1 MRFSRGGL
9 VTRVAGFASDWGWA
23 FVPPLVT
30 LLLALLSFV
39 VGPGF
44 FFVLAFAGFV
54 GLLFFA
60 VVMLIS

>member
-9 VTRVAGFASDWGWA
+9 VARVAGFASDWGWA

-30 LLLALLSFV
+30 LLLALVSFV

-44 FFVLAFAGFV
+44 FFVLAFLSFA

-60 VVMLIS
+60 VVMLVS